1 MVFDTVCAVQDF
13 IVPQTLRTP
22 GTLTFSLWGL
32 LELGMVSLGRRG
44 LLDFLGKMVFQPYNF
59 NRFNAGDLN
68 VPQCKKNRTN
78 LTLSKSDLNVPH
90 VLHVGKIAVL
100 SHIL

>member
-32 LELGMVSLGRRG
+32 LELWMVSLGRRG
-44 LLDFLGKMVFQPYNF
+44 LLDFLGKMVFQPGGCF
-59 NRFNAGDLN
+59 GGGPTPLRAAVNAG
-68 VPQCKKNRTN
+68 VIKFWR
-78 LTLSKSDLNVPH
+78 PH
-90 VLHVGKIAVL
+90 AIGAPPAPYYP
-100 SHIL
+100 